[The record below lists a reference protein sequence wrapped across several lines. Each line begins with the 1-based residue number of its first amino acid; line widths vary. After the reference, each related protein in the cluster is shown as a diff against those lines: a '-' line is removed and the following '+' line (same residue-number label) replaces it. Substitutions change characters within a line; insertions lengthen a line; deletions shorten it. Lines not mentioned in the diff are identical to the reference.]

1 MRNGNP
7 DFKVGLLAPCGT
19 ALAIIA
25 CYGTL
30 VVVGALSL
38 VGFTIAI
45 HEGVWAGAIVI
56 FALLALFG
64 ILLGWKKHR
73 QTIPLLFGMVAVGL
87 IVWTMGFTYSRL
99 TEVAGFFLLVLAAAL
114 DWRARRKCL

>member
-1 MRNGNP
+1 MKQELDR
-7 DFKVGLLAPCGT
+7 KSGLLAPCGT

-30 VVVGALSL
+30 AIVGVLSF

-45 HEGVWAGAIVI
+45 HEGVWAGAIVL

-64 ILLGWKKHR
+64 ILLGWKRHH
-73 QTIPLLFGMVAVGL
+73 QSLPLLLGMGGVGL
-87 IVWTMGFTYSRL
+87 IVWTMGFTYSGL
-99 TEVAGFFLLVLAAAL
+99 LEIAGFTVLVIAIGL
-114 DWRARRKCL
+114 DLRAGRQRL